1 MRKNCGSAGADRAE
15 FKTSMSAGNPRRPRL
30 VRSVAA
36 AVACASI
43 AAYTQPLV
51 QLDPF
56 VQATSGAP
64 DCPTQPPPLLTEQEA
79 RAESHARVERGTRCA
94 MEGTCEPGGAYRR
107 DPEINEQVR
116 ALIGGDARFKGSSVW
131 LTTSRKWVTLYG
143 CVRSTAQRR
152 ALNAAVAKAPGVER
166 VFDELTIA
174 RRTTSQH

>member
-1 MRKNCGSAGADRAE
+1 
-15 FKTSMSAGNPRRPRL
+15 
-30 VRSVAA
+30 
-36 AVACASI
+36 
-43 AAYTQPLV
+43 
-51 QLDPF
+51 
-56 VQATSGAP
+56 
-64 DCPTQPPPLLTEQEA
+64 
-79 RAESHARVERGTRCA
+79 

>member
-1 MRKNCGSAGADRAE
+1 MRMRCAR
-15 FKTSMSAGNPRRPRL
+15 
-30 VRSVAA
+30 RSVGFGLLCA
-36 AVACASI
+36 AVACANVNTAI
-43 AAYTQPLV
+43 AQPLV

-56 VQATSGAP
+56 AQATSSAH
-64 DCPTQPPPLLTEQEA
+64 DCPDPPAPLLTEQEA
-79 RAESHARVERGTRCA
+79 RAEAHVRVERGTRCA

>member
-1 MRKNCGSAGADRAE
+1 MTRPLRHRLLGAIAGAAI
-15 FKTSMSAGNPRRPRL
+15 
-30 VRSVAA
+30 AA
-36 AVACASI
+36 AAQT
-43 AAYTQPLV
+43 AAADSDRIQI
-51 QLDPF
+51 DPF
-56 VQATSGAP
+56 AQATSAFKGCPAGAP
-64 DCPTQPPPLLTEQEA
+64 TLVAPEQMRIIAHE
-79 RAESHARVERGTRCA
+79 RAERGTYCA
-94 MEGTCEPGGAYRR
+94 LEGRCEPGGAYRR